1 MDTPVSSDLHGTSAP
16 IIATARFGY
25 VTASMLSMR
34 PCCAGLRRHAHQGRH
49 DGRGAE
55 ISGNPEIMRATNVIA
70 WAMGGLADGFGRPV
84 AAG

>member
-34 PCCAGLRRHAHQGRH
+34 PCCAGTRIRGGH
-49 DGRGAE
+49 DSRGAE
-55 ISGNPEIMRATNVIA
+55 ISGHPEIMRATNVIA
-70 WAMGGLADGFGRPV
+70 WAMGAMGGLADGFGRPV